1 MFPADVTVP
10 PHEGTVKIR
19 KIMRDVYKTYELKKD
34 EFSFLHFHVI

>member
-19 KIMRDVYKTYELKKD
+19 KIMRDVYKTYDLKR
-34 EFSFLHFHVI
+34 